1 MENSKYKIKTKDLRK
16 KCNPGIFKFKST
28 AELKPLSGIIAQ
40 ERALKAVSLGIDID
54 HPGYNVYLSGAVGCG
69 KMTLARQVLKNKAK
83 KEPVPSDWCYV
94 YNFKNPDMPKALE
107 LPAGQGKIFQKAV
120 AENIEKIID
129 SMIKALNSEEFENKK
144 NQILNSFMEE
154 TNRRYL
160 KLEEEAR
167 TYGFT
172 IARNEGGVTTIPL
185 KDGQIMSQE
194 DFMRLSD
201 EERDEIMKKGAMVQE
216 KLNEAL
222 RQYRELEK
230 NVREQ
235 IKNLEDETAREVIQ
249 PYFKKLI
256 EKYQNFS
263 GVVAYL
269 KDMQEDLLENKDSF
283 IKHDDSPLGFFTH
296 VSRRSLLRRYQVNLI
311 VDNSHLKHAPVIF
324 EKNPTYAN
332 LFGQIEYEGEFGIL
346 STDFSKIK
354 AGAVHKANGGYLVLN
369 VDDIL
374 NNFYIWDKLKKVIKN
389 QEITIESIGKMIGI
403 TNTETL
409 QPEPIPCRVKVVL
422 IGEPIYYYLL
432 YNYDND
438 FQKLFKIR
446 ADFDTEMERS
456 RKHMYDYAR
465 FVCSVCESKGLRHF
479 TPEAVAQL
487 VEYGSRL
494 VEHQNKLTTLF
505 NKLEEIIYEADCLAR
520 YDNCELVTGEHV
532 KKAIEEKRNRSSI
545 LEDKIQEYIK
555 EGTLLIDT
563 RSWRVGEINGLAVY
577 ELGDYSFGKPVRIT
591 AKTFMGEKG
600 LVNIE
605 REIHLSGSIHSKGVL
620 ILSGFLGAKY
630 AQDKPLSLS
639 ASLTFEQSYS
649 GIEGDSASSAELYA
663 LLSSLAE
670 VPIYQ
675 GIAVTGSVNQNGEIQ
690 PVGGVN
696 QKIEGFF
703 KVCKEQ
709 GLNGKQGVIIPK
721 QNIAQLMLDEE
732 VIEAVKAKK
741 FNIWAVEHID
751 EGLEIL
757 TGMPAGKKD
766 KNGKYPPGTVHYL
779 VDNKLRSWS
788 RKQNRVPK
796 TENKGKKRVHRRS
809 EW

>member
-1 MENSKYKIKTKDLRK
+1 M
-16 KCNPGIFKFKST
+16 FKFKST
-28 AELKPLSGIIAQ
+28 EEIKPLNGIIAQ
-40 ERALKAVSLGIDID
+40 ERAMKAVSLGIDIN
-54 HPGYNVYLSGAVGCG
+54 HPGYNVYLSGAVGSG
-69 KMTLARQVLKNKAK
+69 KMTLARQVLENKAK

-94 YNFKNPDMPKALE
+94 YNFKNPDIPKALK
-107 LPAGQGKIFQKAV
+107 LPPGQGKVFQKAV
-120 AENIEKIID
+120 SENIEKIID
-129 SMIKALNSEEFENKK
+129 NLIKVLSSEEFENKK
-144 NQILNSFMEE
+144 NGILNQFMEE

-172 IARNEGGVTTIPL
+172 IVRNESGITSVPL
-185 KDGQIMSQE
+185 KDGEIMSQE

-201 EERDEIMKKGAMVQE
+201 EEKDEIMKKGALFQE

-230 NVREQ
+230 GVKEK
-235 IKNLEDETAREVIQ
+235 IKSLENETVKEVIS
-249 PYFKKLI
+249 PYFNKI
-256 EKYQNFS
+256 VEKYKNFP
-263 GVVAYL
+263 GVISYL
-269 KDMQEDLLENKDSF
+269 QEMQEDLLENRDSF
-283 IKHDDSPLGFFTH
+283 IKSDDSPLGFLSH
-296 VSRRSLLRRYQVNLI
+296 MSRRTLFRRYQVNLI
-311 VDNSHLKHAPVIF
+311 VDNSDLKHAPVIF

-354 AGAVHKANGGYLVLN
+354 AGAVHRANGGYLVLN

-389 QEITIESIGKMIGI
+389 QEITIESIGKMMGI

-409 QPEPIPCRVKVVL
+409 QPEPIPCQIKVIL

-446 ADFDTEMERS
+446 ADFETEMDRS

-465 FVCSVCESKGLRHF
+465 FISSVCQNKNLIHF
-479 TPEAVAQL
+479 TPEAVAE
-487 VEYGSRL
+487 VVDYGSRL

-505 NKLEEIIYEADCLAR
+505 NRLEEIIYEADCIAR
-520 YDNCELVTGEHV
+520 YDNADLVTGEHV
-532 KKAIEEKRNRSSI
+532 RKALLEKRERSSI

-563 RSWRVGEINGLAVY
+563 KSWKVGEINGLAVY

-663 LLSSLAE
+663 LISSLAE

-709 GLNGKQGVIIPK
+709 GLDGRQGVIIPK
-721 QNIAQLMLDEE
+721 QNVNQLMLDDEI
-732 VIEAVKAKK
+732 VEAVKNKK

-757 TGMPAGKKD
+757 TGIEAGKMD
-766 KNGKYPPGTVHYL
+766 KNGKYPASTIHYM
-779 VDNKLRSWS
+779 VDNKLRQWS
-788 RKQNRVPK
+788 RRQNRSLK
-796 TENKGKKRVHRRS
+796 TGTTSRRRPLGRS

>member
-1 MENSKYKIKTKDLRK
+1 M
-16 KCNPGIFKFKST
+16 FKFKST
-28 AELKPLSGIIAQ
+28 EELKPLKGIIAQ
-40 ERALKAVSLGIDID
+40 ERALKAVSLGIDIE
-54 HPGYNVYLSGAVGCG
+54 HLGYNVYLSGAVGCG
-69 KMTLARQVLKNKAK
+69 KMTLARQVLENKAK

-107 LPAGQGKIFQKAV
+107 LPSGQGKVFQKTV
-120 AENIEKIID
+120 AENVEKVID
-129 SMIKALNSEEFENKK
+129 SIIKALSSEEVENKR
-144 NQILNSFMEE
+144 NQILNQFMEE

-167 TYGFT
+167 AYGFT
-172 IARNEGGVTTIPL
+172 IARNEAGVTSIPL
-185 KDGQIMSQE
+185 KDGEIMSQE
-194 DFMRLSD
+194 DFVRLSD
-201 EERDEIMKKGAMVQE
+201 EERNEIMKKGSIVQE
-216 KLNEAL
+216 KLNDAL
-222 RQYRELEK
+222 RQYREMEK
-230 NVREQ
+230 SVREK
-235 IKNLEDETAREVIQ
+235 IRLLESEAAREVIE
-249 PYFKKLI
+249 PYFNKLI
-256 EKYQNFS
+256 DKYKNFPK
-263 GVVAYL
+263 VIQYL
-269 KDMQEDLLENKDSF
+269 QEMQEDILENKDNFTKS
-283 IKHDDSPLGFFTH
+283 HEDSPFNFLNH
-296 VSRRSLLRRYQVNLI
+296 MSRRSVLRKYQVNLI
-311 VDNSHLKHAPVIF
+311 VDNSELKHAPVII

-354 AGAVHKANGGYLVLN
+354 AGAVHKANGGYLVLY

-389 QEITIESIGKMIGI
+389 QEISIESIGKMIGI

-409 QPEPIPCRVKVVL
+409 QPEPIPCHIKVVL
-422 IGEPIYYYLL
+422 IGEPIYYYLF

-438 FQKLFKIR
+438 FQKLFKVR
-446 ADFDTEMERS
+446 ADFDVEMDRS
-456 RKHMYDYAR
+456 RKHINDYAR
-465 FVCSVCESKGLRHF
+465 FISSVCESKGLRHF
-479 TPEAVAQL
+479 TPDAVAE
-487 VEYGSRL
+487 VIDYGSRL
-494 VEHQNKLTTLF
+494 VEHQDKLTALF
-505 NKLEEIIYEADCLAR
+505 NKLEEIIYEADCWAK
-520 YDNCELVTGEHV
+520 YDNSELVTGEHV
-532 KKAIEEKRNRSSI
+532 RKALNEKKMRSSL

-563 RSWRVGEINGLAVY
+563 KSWRIGEINGLAVY

-600 LVNIE
+600 VVNIE
-605 REIHLSGSIHSKGVL
+605 REIHLSGTIHSKGVL

-670 VPIYQ
+670 VPIFQ

-696 QKIEGFF
+696 QKIEGFY

-709 GLNGKQGVIIPK
+709 GLDGRQGVIIPK
-721 QNIAQLMLDEE
+721 QNVPQLMLDDEI
-732 VIEAVKAKK
+732 IEAVKEKK

-757 TGMPAGKKD
+757 TGLPAGKPD
-766 KNGKYPPGTVHYL
+766 SNGKYPPSTIHYM
-779 VDNKLRSWS
+779 VDNKLRQWS
-788 RKQNRVPK
+788 KKQNRYPK
-796 TENKGKKRVHRRS
+796 ERNSRRRLAGRS

>member
-1 MENSKYKIKTKDLRK
+1 METNRYKVKVKDLRK

-69 KMTLARQVLKNKAK
+69 KMTLARQVLENKAK

-94 YNFKNPDMPKALE
+94 YNFKNPDAPKALE
-107 LPAGQGKIFQKAV
+107 LPPGQGKVLQKAV
-120 AENIEKIID
+120 AENIESIID
-129 SMIKALNSEEFENKK
+129 SLIKALNSEEFENKK
-144 NQILNSFMEE
+144 NQILNNFMEE

-167 TYGFT
+167 AYGFT
-172 IARNEGGVTTIPL
+172 IARNESGITTIPL

-201 EERDEIMKKGAMVQE
+201 EERDEIMKKGAVVQE

-235 IKNLEDETAREVIQ
+235 VKALEDETAREVIK
-249 PYFKKLI
+249 PYFNKLI
-256 EKYQNFS
+256 EKYRDFPE
-263 GVVAYL
+263 VTTYL
-269 KDMQEDLLENKDSF
+269 EEMQEDLLENKDSF
-283 IKHDDSPLGFFTH
+283 IKHDDSPLGFLTH
-296 VSRRSLLRRYQVNLI
+296 VSKRSLFRRYQVNLI
-311 VDNSHLKHAPVIF
+311 VDNSELKHAPVIF
-324 EKNPTYAN
+324 ETNPTYAN

-354 AGAVHKANGGYLVLN
+354 AGAVHRANGGYLVLN

-374 NNFYIWDKLKKVIKN
+374 NNFYVWDKLKKVIKN
-389 QEITIESIGKMIGI
+389 QEITIESIGRMIGI

-409 QPEPIPCRVKVVL
+409 QPEPIPCHIKVVL

-465 FVCSVCESKGLRHF
+465 FVCSVCTSKGLKHF
-479 TPEAVAQL
+479 TPQAVAQL

-494 VEHQNKLTTLF
+494 VEHQDKLTTLF

-520 YDNCELVTGEHV
+520 YENEELVTGEHV
-532 KKAIEEKRNRSSI
+532 KKAIEEKKNRSSL

-563 RSWRVGEINGLAVY
+563 KSWKIGEINGLAVY
-577 ELGDYSFGKPVRIT
+577 DLGDYSFGKPVRIT

-605 REIHLSGSIHSKGVL
+605 REIHLSGRIHSKGVL

-721 QNIAQLMLDEE
+721 QNIPQLMLDEE

-757 TGMPAGKKD
+757 TGMEAGKPD
-766 KNGKYPPGTVHYL
+766 KNGKYPPGTIHYL

-788 RKQNRVPK
+788 RRQNRIAK
-796 TENKGKKRVHRRS
+796 TEGKGKTRGYRRNA
-809 EW
+809 W